1 MVNRKLV
8 VIWEFI
14 LHFSNLSNA
23 ALAILYLVEV
33 VLYSQRHDQNLNF
46 YWYIKLKTL
55 FNLEIFRSKSLDQG
69 T

>member
-1 MVNRKLV
+1 MVHDWLQQARHIV
-8 VIWEFI
+8 
-14 LHFSNLSNA
+14 NLSNA

>member
-1 MVNRKLV
+1 MVHDWLEETRH
-8 VIWEFI
+8 IA
-14 LHFSNLSNA
+14 NLSNA